1 MSIDL
6 KLKEISGKRVDELFH
21 RAHQEVFNRM
31 DCLTCAN
38 CCKTTSPL
46 FTQEDIGRL
55 AQHLDMSRSAFL
67 QQYLEMD
74 EDGDFV
80 FNRPAPC
87 PFLLKDNRCSVYEHR
102 PNACR
107 EYPHTNRRKM
117 KTILDLTFKNAE
129 ICPAVN
135 QILLQIEQK
144 LKES

>member
-1 MSIDL
+1 MRIDL
-6 KLKEISGKRVDELFH
+6 KLKQLSAKQVDELFH
-21 RAHQEVFNRM
+21 RAHQDVFSRM

-55 AQHLDMSRSAFL
+55 AQHLDVSRSAFL

-87 PFLLKDNRCSVYEHR
+87 PFLLSDNKCSVYESR

-107 EYPHTNRRKM
+107 TYPHTNQRKV
-117 KTILDLTFKNAE
+117 KSILNLTLKNAE
-129 ICPAVN
+129 ICPAV
-135 QILLQIEQK
+135 QQMLTRIEEA
-144 LKES
+144 L